1 MTADDTVGLVVGVS
15 LLVLYALM
23 MMHMFKIVLKNDKN
37 IKI

>member
-1 MTADDTVGLVVGVS
+1 MTADDTVGLVVGVT

-23 MMHMFKIVLKNDKN
+23 MMHLFKIVLKNDKN